1 MRPAGAT
8 ADRLESAVDA
18 IQLTPTTAGEVIRMR
33 EPVRVRRQFEIP
45 VATGAGIGLGVG
57 VLLLAMFPGWQTTV
71 EAKAVSQSMTVP
83 PGRPREIWTRFTVD
97 PLATPLAAWLAKSRH
112 VTPNRVTGVAIL
124 LALGSAA
131 CFVAGL
137 FQLGGVLFLLRFFVD
152 CLDGKVARAQGTSST
167 RGAVLDLAAD
177 VGGIALVVTALSWTL
192 LRRNDVNELV
202 PVALLG
208 AMVFYNW
215 VLAYRKQ
222 LAAGLGLGD
231 GGADHTRQV
240 NVPVVRQWVAFCRRL
255 NMSPV
260 PWALEAEIAML
271 GLAPIF
277 LPSDWVGVG
286 LAVGLC
292 FYLVADALNMLR
304 LWRLAGRTDD
314 ARRSTGAR

>member
-1 MRPAGAT
+1 M
-8 ADRLESAVDA
+8 S
-18 IQLTPTTAGEVIRMR
+18 
-33 EPVRVRRQFEIP
+33 EPR
-45 VATGAGIGLGVG
+45 
-57 VLLLAMFPGWQTTV
+57 
-71 EAKAVSQSMTVP
+71 TVP
-83 PGRPREIWTRFTVD
+83 AGRPREIWTRIAVD
-97 PLATPLAAWLAKSRH
+97 PLATPLAARLARSRH

-124 LALGSAA
+124 LAIGSAA
-131 CFVAGL
+131 SFATGM

-152 CLDGKVARAQGTSST
+152 CLDGKVARAQGSSST

-177 VGGIALVVTALSWTL
+177 VGGIALVVAALSWTL
-192 LRRNDVNELV
+192 LRRNDVPELV

-215 VLAYRKQ
+215 VLAYRKE
-222 LAAGLGLGD
+222 LAAALGLGE

-240 NVPVVRQWVAFCRRL
+240 SVPVVRQWVAFCRRL

-260 PWALEAEIAML
+260 PWALEAEIGML

-277 LPSDWVGVG
+277 LTSEWVGYG
-286 LAVGLC
+286 LTAGLC
-292 FYLVADALNMLR
+292 FYLVADALNMVR

>member
-1 MRPAGAT
+1 M
-8 ADRLESAVDA
+8 
-18 IQLTPTTAGEVIRMR
+18 
-33 EPVRVRRQFEIP
+33 
-45 VATGAGIGLGVG
+45 
-57 VLLLAMFPGWQTTV
+57 
-71 EAKAVSQSMTVP
+71 SQSMTVP

-97 PLATPLAAWLAKSRH
+97 PLATPLATWLARSRH

-124 LALGSAA
+124 LAVGSAA
-131 CFVAGL
+131 SFVAGV
-137 FQLGGVLFLLRFFVD
+137 FWLGGLLFLLRFFVD

-192 LRRNDVNELV
+192 LRRNDVHELV

-215 VLAYRKQ
+215 ALAYRKQ
-222 LAAGLGLGD
+222 LAAALGLGD

-240 NVPVVRQWVAFCRRL
+240 TVPVVRQWVAFCRRL

-277 LPSDWVGVG
+277 LPSEWVGYG
-286 LAVGLC
+286 LVFGLC
-292 FYLVADALNMLR
+292 FYLVADAVNMVR
-304 LWRLAGRTDD
+304 LWRLARRTDD